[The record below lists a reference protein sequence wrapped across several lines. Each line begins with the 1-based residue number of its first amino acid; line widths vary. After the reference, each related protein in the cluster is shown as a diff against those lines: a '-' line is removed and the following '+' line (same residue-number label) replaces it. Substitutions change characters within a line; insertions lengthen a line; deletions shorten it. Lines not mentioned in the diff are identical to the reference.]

1 MNKEDLKTE
10 QLPDEAKSEYISTL
24 MKQMDSNDN
33 LTREEHMEKLEIILI
48 ERAKCECDLPERNSK
63 CRCFSA
69 ENLFILAQFY
79 FDCGK
84 IKKAYQIFDSIKFEH
99 KPSMYQ
105 LAVILYD
112 ELITEE
118 DSQLL
123 FSDTQSSDDNVT
135 QKSSHGERHDNSKKG
150 FAYML
155 KLAQSVNAEEHEQS
169 MIHSA
174 QYNVGAAYFQGFSVR
189 QSNREA
195 ERWWLLAAN
204 DGDPKGCIK
213 AMGTL
218 AFFYSQPNDPENF
231 DMKKAYFWHNE
242 ACGNGCLESQ
252 GNLFN
257 FLIKKVQVKI

>member
-1 MNKEDLKTE
+1 MKTE

-33 LTREEHMEKLEIILI
+33 LTRDEHMEKLEIILI
-48 ERAKCECDLPERNSK
+48 ERAKCECDLPDRNSK

-112 ELITEE
+112 ELISEE
-118 DSQLL
+118 DSQLR
-123 FSDTQSSDDNVT
+123 FSDTQSSEDNRT
-135 QKSSHGERHDNSKKG
+135 KSSYPEPGLNSQKG

-155 KLAQSVNAEEHEQS
+155 KVAQSTGEEHELS

-174 QYNVGAAYFQGFSVR
+174 QYNVGAAYFQGFAVR
-189 QSNREA
+189 QSNKEA
-195 ERWWLLAAN
+195 EHWWLKAAN
-204 DGDPKGCIK
+204 DGDPKGCVT
-213 AMGTL
+213 AMCTL

-231 DMKKAYFWHNE
+231 DLNKAYFWHNE
-242 ACGNGCLESQ
+242 ACGNGSLESQ
-252 GNLFN
+252 GN
-257 FLIKKVQVKI
+257 FLEFLVINP